1 MIVQGY
7 LVRSN
12 YQYIIILKYRYIIS
26 FLWKKFTRYFLF
38 IKGRHIFPCFQQT
51 MGFDESSVE
60 TIFDITAGL
69 IHIGE
74 LEFEAQDEDE
84 AAMLSEEEENM

>member
-1 MIVQGY
+1 MAKVEMLLSAHQRK
-7 LVRSN
+7 VFS
-12 YQYIIILKYRYIIS
+12 
-26 FLWKKFTRYFLF
+26 
-38 IKGRHIFPCFQQT
+38 PCFQQT
-51 MGFDESSVE
+51 MGFDENSME

-69 IHIGE
+69 IHMGE